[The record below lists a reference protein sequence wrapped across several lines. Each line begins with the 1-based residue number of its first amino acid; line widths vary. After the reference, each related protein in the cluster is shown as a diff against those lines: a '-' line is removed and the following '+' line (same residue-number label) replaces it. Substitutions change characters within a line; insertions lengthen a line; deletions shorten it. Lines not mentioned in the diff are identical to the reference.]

1 MGTGINHLFR
11 RGAVYWWPRRL
22 PGPLKA
28 SWRCP
33 SHARIA
39 RSLRTCD
46 PDLARQRAR
55 RFSAAFDRVML
66 DVMTAEH
73 PLTRKDLSQM
83 LDVSGKGN
91 CFDNAAVET
100 FFKSLKA
107 VKAAGNHRHLP
118 IHQ

>member
-1 MGTGINHLFR
+1 
-11 RGAVYWWPRRL
+11 
-22 PGPLKA
+22 
-28 SWRCP
+28 
-33 SHARIA
+33 
-39 RSLRTCD
+39 
-46 PDLARQRAR
+46 
-55 RFSAAFDRVML
+55 ML